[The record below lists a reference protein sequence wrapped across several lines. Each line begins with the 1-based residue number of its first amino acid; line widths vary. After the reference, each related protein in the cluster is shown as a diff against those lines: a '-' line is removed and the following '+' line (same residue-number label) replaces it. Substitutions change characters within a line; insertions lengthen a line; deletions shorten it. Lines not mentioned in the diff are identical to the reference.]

1 MRYPQI
7 SQGPEYSVKMVQL
20 LARVISSGLTS
31 NMPYMRQKAIRDM
44 KLIVMEYDFNCG
56 LLNLA
61 QYQRLVSF
69 QLYVN

>member
-1 MRYPQI
+1 MTQNEIPTDFPGSRIQCKDGTI
-7 SQGPEYSVKMVQL
+7 
-20 LARVISSGLTS
+20 ISSGLTS

-44 KLIVMEYDFNCG
+44 KLIVMEYDVNCG